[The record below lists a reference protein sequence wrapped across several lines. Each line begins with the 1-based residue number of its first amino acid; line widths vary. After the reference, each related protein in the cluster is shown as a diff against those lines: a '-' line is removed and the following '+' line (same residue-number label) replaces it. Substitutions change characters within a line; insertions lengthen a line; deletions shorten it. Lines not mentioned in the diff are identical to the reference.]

1 MAKLTA
7 KQRRF
12 IDEYLIDLNA
22 TQAAIRAGYSKKTA
36 YSIGEQNLKK
46 LEVQKQIQER
56 MAAKEDALIAKQDEV
71 LRYLTAVLR
80 GESESSEIVVEG
92 VGDGTSKARE
102 VIKRPS
108 EKDKLKAAE
117 LLGKRYSLFTDKLE
131 VQSSSSV
138 QIVDDIPLP
147 AGDGHG

>member
-1 MAKLTA
+1 
-7 KQRRF
+7 
-12 IDEYLIDLNA
+12 
-22 TQAAIRAGYSKKTA
+22 
-36 YSIGEQNLKK
+36 
-46 LEVQKQIQER
+46 

-80 GESESSEIVVEG
+80 GESEIVVEG
-92 VGDGTSKARE
+92 AGDGTSKARE

-131 VQSSSSV
+131 VESSSSV